1 MNPSAASA
9 SSSPHRALY
18 AIIFVLTLLLVAMVA
33 LLLQTRSLMARDAAS
48 GLPADPASLELRLQ
62 QLLRREVQAAAHEFA
77 HQQANQMQMAQQP
90 PQPPHGGL

>member
-1 MNPSAASA
+1 M
-9 SSSPHRALY
+9 
-18 AIIFVLTLLLVAMVA
+18 LTLLLVAMVA

-62 QLLRREVQAAAHEFA
+62 LLRREVQAAAHEFA
-77 HQQANQMQMAQQP
+77 HQQANQMQMVQPP